1 MYLILYKVV
10 ERLPFLFTMEELISK
25 FKEFKEW
32 LYLYREPSGQKII
45 DKFEELGLDQ
55 LWQDL

>member
-1 MYLILYKVV
+1 
-10 ERLPFLFTMEELISK
+10 MEELISK